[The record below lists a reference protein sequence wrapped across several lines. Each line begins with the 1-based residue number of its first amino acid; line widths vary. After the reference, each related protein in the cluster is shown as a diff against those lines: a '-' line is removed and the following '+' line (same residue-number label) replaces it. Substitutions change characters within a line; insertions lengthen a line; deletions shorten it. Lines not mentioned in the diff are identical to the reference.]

1 MSVIKVQALSK
12 NFGAIKAVDQLSFEV
27 EAGQVYGFLG
37 QNGSGKSTTIRMLLS
52 LIHPSEGHIEIF
64 GQSLTDNRS
73 AILEKVGAVIERPDS
88 YPYLTAQEHLS
99 LFAKLRKQKIT
110 AAKIE
115 STLSQV
121 GLLARANDKVQTYSL
136 GMKQRLGIGIA
147 LLHDPQLIILD
158 EPTNGLDPQGIADI
172 RQLIQSLSKEEG
184 KTVLV
189 SSHLLSEIEQ
199 IASHILII
207 HQGKK
212 MAEGPTSSLLD
223 PNKTIVQIKTLD
235 DADAKQKL
243 MDSAY
248 RANILERSEGLYLS
262 IPKLDIPGL
271 NTFFMVTTLL
281 GEYVGVILV
290 LVFLFF
296 TGKHFIPVYLIA
308 LLITFLVSQ
317 GLKLFVFEHENRPS
331 YTYEQLEKIEGL
343 EHHKHHSFPS
353 GHTSTAFAIFTILA
367 IAYPKK
373 GVPFLGAM
381 LAVLVGISRIYLGQ
395 HYLSDVVTGAIIGLF
410 TSVWVVYFYALYGQ
424 NKNG

>member
-1 MSVIKVQALSK
+1 MSVIKVQGLSK
-12 NFGAIKAVDQLSFEV
+12 SFGALKAVDQLSFEV

-52 LIHPSEGHIEIF
+52 LIHPSQGHIKIF

-73 AILEKVGAVIERPDS
+73 AILEQIGAVIERPDL
-88 YPYLTAQEHLS
+88 YPYLTAQEHLT

-110 AAKIE
+110 ASKIQA
-115 STLSQV
+115 TLAQV

-172 RQLIQSLSKEEG
+172 RQLIKSLSKDQG

-199 IASHILII
+199 IATHILII

-243 MDSAY
+243 MASVY
-248 RANILERSEGLYLS
+248 RSNLLERSEGLYLT
-262 IPKLDIPGL
+262 IPKLEIPAL
-271 NTFFMVTTLL
+271 NTFIVASN
-281 GEYVGVILV
+281 ID
-290 LVFLFF
+290 
-296 TGKHFIPVYLIA
+296 
-308 LLITFLVSQ
+308 LVS
-317 GLKLFVFEHENRPS
+317 LEAKNSLEDYFL
-331 YTYEQLEKIEGL
+331 QL
-343 EHHKHHSFPS
+343 
-353 GHTSTAFAIFTILA
+353 TSTF
-367 IAYPKK
+367 
-373 GVPFLGAM
+373 
-381 LAVLVGISRIYLGQ
+381 
-395 HYLSDVVTGAIIGLF
+395 
-410 TSVWVVYFYALYGQ
+410 
-424 NKNG
+424 

>member
-1 MSVIKVQALSK
+1 MSVIKVQTLSK
-12 NFGAIKAVDQLSFEV
+12 SFGAIKAVDQLSFEV
-27 EAGQVYGFLG
+27 AAGQVYGFLG

-64 GQSLTDNRS
+64 GQSLTENRS
-73 AILEKVGAVIERPDS
+73 AILEQVGAVIERPDS
-88 YPYLTAQEHLS
+88 YPYLTAQEHLN

-115 STLSQV
+115 ATLSQV

-147 LLHDPQLIILD
+147 LLHDPKLIILD

-235 DADAKQKL
+235 DLDAKQKL
-243 MDSAY
+243 IASAY
-248 RANILERSEGLYLS
+248 RSHLLERSEGLYLT
-262 IPKLDIPGL
+262 IPKLEIPAL
-271 NTFFMVTTLL
+271 NA
-281 GEYVGVILV
+281 
-290 LVFLFF
+290 
-296 TGKHFIPVYLIA
+296 FIVASNID
-308 LLITFLVSQ
+308 LVS
-317 GLKLFVFEHENRPS
+317 LEAKNSLEDYFL
-331 YTYEQLEKIEGL
+331 QL
-343 EHHKHHSFPS
+343 
-353 GHTSTAFAIFTILA
+353 TST
-367 IAYPKK
+367 Y
-373 GVPFLGAM
+373 
-381 LAVLVGISRIYLGQ
+381 
-395 HYLSDVVTGAIIGLF
+395 
-410 TSVWVVYFYALYGQ
+410 
-424 NKNG
+424 

>member
-1 MSVIKVQALSK
+1 MSVIKVQGLSK

-27 EAGQVYGFLG
+27 AAGQVYGFLG

-52 LIHPSEGHIEIF
+52 LIHPSQGHIEIF
-64 GQSLTDNRS
+64 GQSLTDHRS
-73 AILEKVGAVIERPDS
+73 AILEQVGAVIERPDL
-88 YPYLTAQEHLS
+88 YPYLNAQEHLT

-115 STLSQV
+115 ATLSQV

-147 LLHDPQLIILD
+147 LLHDPKLIILD

-172 RQLIQSLSKEEG
+172 RQLIKSLSKEEG

-235 DADAKQKL
+235 DLGAKKKL
-243 MDSAY
+243 MGSPY
-248 RANILERSEGLYLS
+248 RAHLLERSEGLYLR
-262 IPKLDIPGL
+262 IPKLEIPGL
-271 NTFFMVTTLL
+271 NA
-281 GEYVGVILV
+281 YLV
-290 LVFLFF
+290 ASN
-296 TGKHFIPVYLIA
+296 ID
-308 LLITFLVSQ
+308 LVS
-317 GLKLFVFEHENRPS
+317 LEAKNSLEDYFL
-331 YTYEQLEKIEGL
+331 QL
-343 EHHKHHSFPS
+343 
-353 GHTSTAFAIFTILA
+353 TST
-367 IAYPKK
+367 Y
-373 GVPFLGAM
+373 
-381 LAVLVGISRIYLGQ
+381 
-395 HYLSDVVTGAIIGLF
+395 
-410 TSVWVVYFYALYGQ
+410 
-424 NKNG
+424 

>member
-1 MSVIKVQALSK
+1 MSVIKVQGLSK

-52 LIHPSEGHIEIF
+52 LIHPSQGHIEIF

-73 AILEKVGAVIERPDS
+73 AILEQIGAVIERPDL
-88 YPYLTAQEHLS
+88 YPYLTAQEHLT

-110 AAKIE
+110 TAKIE
-115 STLSQV
+115 ATLAQV
-121 GLLARANDKVQTYSL
+121 GLLSRANDKVQTYSL

-172 RQLIQSLSKEEG
+172 RQLIKSLSKDQG

-199 IASHILII
+199 IATHILII

-243 MDSAY
+243 RASAY
-248 RANILERSEGLYLS
+248 STNLLERTEGLYLT
-262 IPKLDIPGL
+262 IPKLEIPAL
-271 NTFFMVTTLL
+271 NA
-281 GEYVGVILV
+281 
-290 LVFLFF
+290 
-296 TGKHFIPVYLIA
+296 FIVASNID
-308 LLITFLVSQ
+308 LVS
-317 GLKLFVFEHENRPS
+317 LEAKNSLEDYFL
-331 YTYEQLEKIEGL
+331 QL
-343 EHHKHHSFPS
+343 
-353 GHTSTAFAIFTILA
+353 TSTF
-367 IAYPKK
+367 
-373 GVPFLGAM
+373 
-381 LAVLVGISRIYLGQ
+381 
-395 HYLSDVVTGAIIGLF
+395 
-410 TSVWVVYFYALYGQ
+410 
-424 NKNG
+424 